1 MKIKMLRDHTL
12 GKKGDIVDVEYQLG
26 AKMFNAGLAKS
37 PTTAEQTP
45 VATTADPR
53 VEVFGKPPEKK
64 PEELSFGRKRA
75 KKWVS

>member
-37 PTTAEQTP
+37 PTTAEQTQ
-45 VATTADPR
+45 TTADPR
-53 VEVFGKPPEKK
+53 VEVFGKPPAEK